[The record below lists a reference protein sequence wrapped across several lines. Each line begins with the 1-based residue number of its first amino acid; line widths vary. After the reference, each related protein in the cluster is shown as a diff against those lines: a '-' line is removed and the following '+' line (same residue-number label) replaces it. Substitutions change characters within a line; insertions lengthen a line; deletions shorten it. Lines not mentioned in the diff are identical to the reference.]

1 MMVRCVAT
9 LASRWASGSDRRR
22 SQPTRAG
29 GIGCI
34 RMRGPAARV
43 LANAA
48 TAGEEP
54 IPGELLVRLAKV
66 TCLALALMAVGAGAR
81 AETLKLKSGLMYSGK
96 VAGLNDV
103 AVFANLKANLNK
115 KVPASCP
122 IWMVDDGPRRLMVPG
137 RQMAEVLDDA
147 ELSSSVMSFK
157 IPQRKTGQ
165 QNFPI
170 QVGTFSRVEEFDE
183 FGHGMVQ
190 LRTGTDTTLDIVLG
204 IVELRPDYVRIEAL
218 KYDWSFARTTQSLGQ
233 EVIDRILKKRVNRT
247 SLIERRKLIVFYE
260 QAEMYKAARHEV
272 QLFVK
277 DFPAEK
283 KWCEDVTAQ
292 MDELDSRRVL
302 NEITRRRSAG
312 QHLLAYGAV
321 KTFPVEGVS
330 VEIRRQVEGMHR
342 DYDAVRER
350 RATILLQ
357 LDMLQAAIPADQAA
371 QLKPLRSL
379 LGEELHAVE
388 NLERLSPYE
397 QIANAPN
404 VTATE
409 KLALAY
415 SSWVVGPSDAVDSLP
430 AAVRMWEMRFLIL
443 EYLRTPEDAVR
454 RAAIIKTL
462 EATEDV
468 SVERLARMVG
478 FLPMLE
484 DMAPIPP
491 CTPTRVETTSDG
503 AGTPLS
509 YVVILPKEYNTQ
521 HTYPLLVVLHGF
533 GKDAESEA
541 RWWAGDPEREGH
553 GQRRGFITIAPE
565 YAKPNQTQHE
575 YDLAS
580 HRAVLGSIRHAMRTH
595 RIDANRVVLAG
606 HGMGADACFDLGM
619 SHPDVFAGVAP
630 ICGKSQQY
638 CMSYWGNA
646 TKTSWYVVSGE
657 RDRDTVADNMR
668 DLNKY
673 FSKGIDITYSEYKN
687 RGLEPY
693 SEELPRLID
702 WAETVRRKPIQEY
715 LDFEVKTLRSF
726 DNHFHWIQA
735 GTLPQELFQ
744 PIVWEDRHKK
754 IRDMPISGK
763 ITPGGTVYVT
773 HPGKTTTIWFSPD
786 MINFDERVRVHVN
799 GTEQFNGSLTP
810 SVEALLEDLRTR
822 ADRQRLFWAR
832 LDLK

>member
-1 MMVRCVAT
+1 
-9 LASRWASGSDRRR
+9 
-22 SQPTRAG
+22 
-29 GIGCI
+29 
-34 RMRGPAARV
+34 
-43 LANAA
+43 
-48 TAGEEP
+48 
-54 IPGELLVRLAKV
+54 
-66 TCLALALMAVGAGAR
+66 
-81 AETLKLKSGLMYSGK
+81 
-96 VAGLNDV
+96 
-103 AVFANLKANLNK
+103 
-115 KVPASCP
+115 
-122 IWMVDDGPRRLMVPG
+122 
-137 RQMAEVLDDA
+137 
-147 ELSSSVMSFK
+147 
-157 IPQRKTGQ
+157 
-165 QNFPI
+165 
-170 QVGTFSRVEEFDE
+170 
-183 FGHGMVQ
+183 
-190 LRTGTDTTLDIVLG
+190 
-204 IVELRPDYVRIEAL
+204 
-218 KYDWSFARTTQSLGQ
+218 
-233 EVIDRILKKRVNRT
+233 
-247 SLIERRKLIVFYE
+247 
-260 QAEMYKAARHEV
+260 
-272 QLFVK
+272 
-277 DFPAEK
+277 
-283 KWCEDVTAQ
+283 

-357 LDMLQAAIPADQAA
+357 LDMLQAAIPEDQAT
-371 QLKPLRSL
+371 QLKPLRSHL
-379 LGEELHAVE
+379 VEELHAVE

-397 QIANAPN
+397 QIADDPKISAG
-404 VTATE
+404 E

-430 AAVRMWEMRFLIL
+430 AALRMWEMRFLML

-491 CTPTRVETTSDG
+491 CTPTRVETISDG
-503 AGTPLS
+503 AGIPLS

-595 RIDANRVVLAG
+595 RIDADRVVLAG
-606 HGMGADACFDLGM
+606 HGIGADACFDLGM

-646 TKTSWYVVSGE
+646 TKTSWYVVAGE

-673 FSKGIDITYSEYKN
+673 FSKGIDICYSEYKE
-687 RGLEPY
+687 RGFEPY

-702 WAETVRRKPIQEY
+702 WAETVRRKPIPEY
-715 LDFEVKTLRSF
+715 MDFEVKTLRTF

-735 GTLPQELFQ
+735 GTFPPELFQ
-744 PIVWEDRHKK
+744 PIVWEDRNKK

-773 HPGKTTTIWFSPD
+773 HPGKSTTLWFSPG
-786 MINFDERVRVHVN
+786 MIDFDERVRVHVN
-799 GTEQFNGSLTP
+799 GTEQFNGTLTP
-810 SVEALLEDLRTR
+810 SVEALLEDLRLR
-822 ADRQRLFWAR
+822 ADRKRLFWAR
-832 LDLK
+832 LDLKPTDRLHRTSMKAKP